1 MAAIPSR
8 HRSLFLL
15 AVVVA
20 AQILLLA
27 AQIRERRGRLIRVWT
42 ITALAPFERAG
53 SWGLDKA
60 RDTWHGYF
68 ALRQAARE
76 NEQLRRER
84 DNLKLQIDFLRARAA
99 EADRLDSLLNFRR
112 ERSEIPLLP
121 ARVISTSADSASQI
135 IFIDKGEKD
144 GVRAEMGVVTPDG
157 VVGKVISTYAHISQ
171 VLLITDKESGVGA
184 MVAESRLL
192 SPASGTGEPLL
203 SLKYIAADEKV
214 SAGQHVVTSGMD
226 RIFPKDFP
234 VGTVLDVQPGTPF
247 LQIRVQPAARLN
259 RLEEVIVLLSQASLE
274 IKKEIAAPPATNNEV
289 PSKKTD
295 KPVKSEKP

>member
-8 HRSLFLL
+8 HRSLVLL

-27 AQIRERRGRLIRVWT
+27 VQIRERHGRLIRVWA

-53 SWGLDKA
+53 GWGMDHV
-60 RDTWHGYF
+60 RGTWKSYF

-76 NEQLRRER
+76 NEELRRER
-84 DNLKLQIDFLRARAA
+84 DNLKLQINFLRSRAA
-99 EADRLDSLLNFRR
+99 DAERLGALVNFRQ

-121 ARVISTSADSASQI
+121 ARVISTSADSSSQTV
-135 IFIDKGEKD
+135 FIDRGEKD
-144 GVRAEMGVVTPDG
+144 GVRADMGVITPDG
-157 VVGKVISTYAHISQ
+157 VAGKVIAAYPHISQ

-184 MVAESRLL
+184 MVEESRLL
-192 SPASGTGEPLL
+192 SPASGTGGPLL
-203 SLKYIAADEKV
+203 ALKYIAEDEKV
-214 SAGQHVVTSGMD
+214 KAGEHIVTSGMD

-247 LQIRVQPAARLN
+247 LQINIQPAARLN
-259 RLEEVIVLLSQASLE
+259 HLEEVIVLLSLSSLD
-274 IKKEIAAPPATNNEV
+274 IKKEIPAPAAPATPLKKPA
-289 PSKKTD
+289 
-295 KPVKSEKP
+295 KSEKP